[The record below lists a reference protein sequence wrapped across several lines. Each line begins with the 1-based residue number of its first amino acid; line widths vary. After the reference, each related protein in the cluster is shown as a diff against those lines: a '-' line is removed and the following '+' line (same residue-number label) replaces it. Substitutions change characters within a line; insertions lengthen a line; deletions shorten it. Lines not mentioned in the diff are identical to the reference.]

1 MSNEKKYIQLPP
13 IERNVDA
20 RVIQIIWDY
29 ARLSEKEQKQVYD
42 DLKKING
49 EKRQMEEIT
58 SQNCEKVEYSK
69 IENFEKTI
77 AFYTF
82 TGSICWNQMLFEK
95 SVRYQAILVK
105 I

>member
-13 IERNVDA
+13 IKRNVDA

-58 SQNCEKVEYSK
+58 SR
-69 IENFEKTI
+69 I
-77 AFYTF
+77 
-82 TGSICWNQMLFEK
+82 
-95 SVRYQAILVK
+95 VK
-105 I
+105 KLNTQK